1 MDASRAQKIAQVLK
15 DTRTLGKDIGKPVAG
30 PAAAAAVR
38 AATEATSRLPIGSI
52 GGTVMK
58 YLLYLIATLLAIGL
72 LVLAIDQWI
81 TPVFKKNSS
90 YLPGTDKTEVFW
102 TNTNS
107 VYDITV
113 GSPLPS
119 ERLDATKPYVLNLQY
134 KESYAFTADV
144 LINDE
149 FPKTLPS
156 GVTDRTFLVLRTPT
170 STFALSDLHSKIEIS
185 LNNTV
190 NTVKVTVLSG
200 PLDNRAQESAEIE
213 NVPIH
218 TSFRI
223 GVVKTPSYMDVY
235 LNGKLYK
242 TRKLLRISAAIATG
256 DKIYAPSSIK
266 LTNGSTTTTISTGI
280 KVLNFRAFGEVPDP
294 SDMLSRMNDLTPTA
308 SFSS

>member
-72 LVLAIDQWI
+72 LVLAIDQWV
-81 TPVFKKNSS
+81 TPIFKRLPPS
-90 YLPGTDKTEVFW
+90 LPGIDKTQVFW
-102 TNTNS
+102 TNTSS
-107 VYDITV
+107 VAEIIV
-113 GSPLPS
+113 GTPPASLTPS
-119 ERLDATKPYVLNLQY
+119 VTTPYVSILQGQ
-134 KESYAFTADV
+134 ESYAFTADV

-149 FPKTLPS
+149 FPKTLPG
-156 GVTDRTFLVLRTPT
+156 GVTDRIFLVLRTG
-170 STFALSDLHSKIEIS
+170 TFALSDANTKIEIS

-190 NTVKVTVLSG
+190 NTVKVTARSSNGL
-200 PLDNRAQESAEIE
+200 ESAEIE
-213 NVPIH
+213 NVPIR

-223 GVVKTPSYMDVY
+223 GVVKTPTYMDVY

-242 TRKLLRISAAIATG
+242 TRKLSGTSAAIATG
-256 DKIYAPSSIK
+256 DTILPPSSINV
-266 LTNGSTTTTISTGI
+266 TVGQTTTTLSTGI
-280 KVLNFRAFGEVPDP
+280 KVLNFRAFGYVPEP
-294 SDMLSRMNDLTPTA
+294 SEMLSRMNDLIPTA

>member
-72 LVLAIDQWI
+72 LVLAIDQWV
-81 TPVFKKNSS
+81 TPIFKRLPPS
-90 YLPGTDKTEVFW
+90 LPGIDKTQVFW
-102 TNTNS
+102 TNTSS
-107 VYDITV
+107 VAEIIV
-113 GSPLPS
+113 GTPPASLTPS
-119 ERLDATKPYVLNLQY
+119 VTTPYVSILQGQ
-134 KESYAFTADV
+134 ESYAFTADV

-149 FPKTLPS
+149 FPKTLPG
-156 GVTDRTFLVLRTPT
+156 GVTDRIFFTVGTNPFSLNT
-170 STFALSDLHSKIEIS
+170 SKIEIS

-190 NTVKVTVLSG
+190 NTVKVTARSSNGL
-200 PLDNRAQESAEIE
+200 ESAEIE
-213 NVPIH
+213 NVPIR

-223 GVVKTPSYMDVY
+223 GVVKTPTYMDVY

-242 TRKLLRISAAIATG
+242 TRKLSGTSAAIATG
-256 DKIYAPSSIK
+256 DTIYPPSSIRS
-266 LTNGSTTTTISTGI
+266 GTTTLSTGI
-280 KVLNFRAFGEVPDP
+280 KVLNFRAFGYVPEP
-294 SDMLSRMNDLTPTA
+294 SEMLSRMNDLIPTA

>member
-30 PAAAAAVR
+30 PAAAAAAR

-72 LVLAIDQWI
+72 LVLAIDQWV
-81 TPVFKKNSS
+81 TPIFKRLPAS
-90 YLPGTDKTEVFW
+90 LPGIDKTQVFW
-102 TNTNS
+102 TNTSS
-107 VYDITV
+107 VAPILV
-113 GSPLPS
+113 GTPPAGSTPS
-119 ERLDATKPYVLNLQY
+119 VTTPYVSILQGQ
-134 KESYAFTADV
+134 ESYAFTADV

-149 FPKTLPS
+149 FPKDLSSLPP
-156 GVTDRTFLVLRTPT
+156 GTDRTFLVLRTGA
-170 STFALSDLHSKIEIS
+170 FAQSDANTKIEIS
-185 LNNTV
+185 LNNTI
-190 NTVKVTVLSG
+190 NTVKVTVRSSSG
-200 PLDNRAQESAEIE
+200 LESAEIE

-242 TRKLLRISAAIATG
+242 TRKLSGTSAAIATG
-256 DKIYAPSSIK
+256 DTIYPPSSIK
-266 LTNGSTTTTISTGI
+266 LTVGQTTTTLSTGI
-280 KVLNFRAFGEVPDP
+280 KVLNFRAFGYVPEP
-294 SDMLSRMNDLTPTA
+294 SEMLSRMNDLIPTA

>member
-72 LVLAIDQWI
+72 LVLAIDQWV
-81 TPVFKKNSS
+81 TPIFKRLPPS
-90 YLPGTDKTEVFW
+90 LPGIDKTQVFW
-102 TNTNS
+102 TNTSS
-107 VYDITV
+107 VAPITV
-113 GSPLPS
+113 GTPPPPAGSTPS
-119 ERLDATKPYVLNLQY
+119 VTTPYASILQGQ
-134 KESYAFTADV
+134 ESYAFTADV

-149 FPKTLPS
+149 FPKTLPG
-156 GVTDRTFLVLRTPT
+156 GVTDRIFFTVGTNPFSLNT
-170 STFALSDLHSKIEIS
+170 SKIEIS

-190 NTVKVTVLSG
+190 NTVKVTVFTGASR
-200 PLDNRAQESAEIE
+200 DRESAEIE

-223 GVVKTPSYMDVY
+223 GVVKTPTYMDVY

-242 TRKLLRISAAIATG
+242 TRKLSGTSAAIATG
-256 DKIYAPSSIK
+256 DKIYPPSSIN
-266 LTNGSTTTTISTGI
+266 LTVGQTTTTLSTGI
-280 KVLNFRAFGEVPDP
+280 KVLNFRAFGYVPEP
-294 SDMLSRMNDLTPTA
+294 SEMLSRMNDLIPTA

>member
-72 LVLAIDQWI
+72 LVLAIDQWV
-81 TPVFKKNSS
+81 TPIFKRLPPS
-90 YLPGTDKTEVFW
+90 LPGIDKTQVFW
-102 TNTNS
+102 TNTSS
-107 VYDITV
+107 VAEIIV
-113 GSPLPS
+113 GTPPASLTPS
-119 ERLDATKPYVLNLQY
+119 VTTPYVSILQGQ
-134 KESYAFTADV
+134 ESYAFTADV

-149 FPKTLPS
+149 FPKTLPG
-156 GVTDRTFLVLRTPT
+156 GVTDRIFLVLRTG
-170 STFALSDLHSKIEIS
+170 TFALSDANTKIEIS

-190 NTVKVTVLSG
+190 NTVKVTARSSNGL
-200 PLDNRAQESAEIE
+200 ESAEIE
-213 NVPIH
+213 NVPIR

-223 GVVKTPSYMDVY
+223 GVVKTPTYMDVY

-242 TRKLLRISAAIATG
+242 TRKLSGTSAAIATG
-256 DKIYAPSSIK
+256 DTIYPPSSIRS
-266 LTNGSTTTTISTGI
+266 GTTTLSTGI
-280 KVLNFRAFGEVPDP
+280 KVLNFRAFGYVPEP
-294 SDMLSRMNDLTPTA
+294 SEMLSRMNDLIPTA

>member
-15 DTRTLGKDIGKPVAG
+15 DTRTLGKDIGKP
-30 PAAAAAVR
+30 AAAVR

-72 LVLAIDQWI
+72 LVLAIDQWV
-81 TPVFKKNSS
+81 TPIFKRLPPS
-90 YLPGTDKTEVFW
+90 LPGIDKTQVFW
-102 TNTNS
+102 TNTSS
-107 VYDITV
+107 VAPILV
-113 GSPLPS
+113 GTPPPDSTPS
-119 ERLDATKPYVLNLQY
+119 VTTPYVSILQGQ
-134 KESYAFTADV
+134 ESYAFTADV

-149 FPKTLPS
+149 FPKTLA
-156 GVTDRTFLVLRTPT
+156 GEVNDRIFLTVGT
-170 STFALSDLHSKIEIS
+170 SPFSLNTSKIEIS

-190 NTVKVTVLSG
+190 NTVKVTVFTGSI
-200 PLDNRAQESAEIE
+200 RAIESAEIE

-223 GVVKTPSYMDVY
+223 GVVKTPTYMDVY

-242 TRKLLRISAAIATG
+242 TRKLLGTSAAIATG
-256 DKIYAPSSIK
+256 DTIYPPSSIR
-266 LTNGSTTTTISTGI
+266 LTLGSTTTTLSTGI
-280 KVLNFRAFGEVPDP
+280 KVLNFRAFGYVPEP
-294 SDMLSRMNDLTPTA
+294 SEMLSRMNDLIPTA

>member
-72 LVLAIDQWI
+72 LVLAIDQWV
-81 TPVFKKNSS
+81 TPIFKRLPPS
-90 YLPGTDKTEVFW
+90 LPGIDKTQVFW
-102 TNTNS
+102 TNTSS
-107 VYDITV
+107 VAPIIV
-113 GSPLPS
+113 GTPPAGSTPS
-119 ERLDATKPYVLNLQY
+119 VTTPHVSILQGQ
-134 KESYAFTADV
+134 ESYAFTADV

-149 FPKTLPS
+149 FPKTLPG
-156 GVTDRTFLVLRTPT
+156 GVNDRIFLVLRTG
-170 STFALSDLHSKIEIS
+170 TFALSDANTKIEIS
-185 LNNTV
+185 LNNTI
-190 NTVKVTVLSG
+190 NTVKVTVRSSNGL
-200 PLDNRAQESAEIE
+200 ESAEIE
-213 NVPIH
+213 NVPIR

-223 GVVKTPSYMDVY
+223 GVVKTPTYMDVY

-242 TRKLLRISAAIATG
+242 TRKLSGTSAAIATG
-256 DKIYAPSSIK
+256 DTILPPSSINV
-266 LTNGSTTTTISTGI
+266 TVGQTTTTLSTGI
-280 KVLNFRAFGEVPDP
+280 KVLNFRAFGYVPEP
-294 SDMLSRMNDLTPTA
+294 SEMLSRMNDLIPTA

>member
-30 PAAAAAVR
+30 PAAAAAAR

-72 LVLAIDQWI
+72 LVLAIDQWV
-81 TPVFKKNSS
+81 TPIFKRLPAS
-90 YLPGTDKTEVFW
+90 LPGIDKSQVFW
-102 TNTNS
+102 TNTSS
-107 VYDITV
+107 VAPILV
-113 GSPLPS
+113 GTPPPGSTPS
-119 ERLDATKPYVLNLQY
+119 VSTPYVSILQGQ
-134 KESYAFTADV
+134 ESYAFTADV

-156 GVTDRTFLVLRTPT
+156 GYDRIFLTVGTNPFLLTT
-170 STFALSDLHSKIEIS
+170 SKIQIS
-185 LNNTV
+185 LNNNI
-190 NTVKVTVLSG
+190 NTVKVTVFSTSG
-200 PLDNRAQESAEIE
+200 QDILQESAEIE

-223 GVVKTPSYMDVY
+223 GVVKTPTYMDVY

-242 TRKLLRISAAIATG
+242 TRKLVGTTAAIALG
-256 DKIYAPSSIK
+256 DTIYPPSSIRVE
-266 LTNGSTTTTISTGI
+266 STTLSTGI
-280 KVLNFRAFGEVPDP
+280 KVLNFRAFGYVPEP
-294 SDMLSRMNDLTPTA
+294 SEMLSRMNDLIPTA

>member
-58 YLLYLIATLLAIGL
+58 YLLYLIATFLAIGL
-72 LVLAIDQWI
+72 LVLAIDQWV
-81 TPVFKKNSS
+81 TPIFKRLDPS
-90 YLPGTDKTEVFW
+90 LPGIDKTQVFW
-102 TNTNS
+102 TNTSS
-107 VYDITV
+107 VAPILV
-113 GSPLPS
+113 GTPPPGS
-119 ERLDATKPYVLNLQY
+119 EPNASTPYVSILQGQ
-134 KESYAFTADV
+134 ESYAFTADV
-144 LINDE
+144 LITDE
-149 FPKTLPS
+149 FPKTLPG

-170 STFALSDLHSKIEIS
+170 ATFALSDIHSKIEIS

-190 NTVKVTVLSG
+190 NTVKVTVCSG
-200 PLDNRAQESAEIE
+200 SASGRVQESAEIE

-242 TRKLLRISAAIATG
+242 TRKLLGTSAAIATG
-256 DKIYAPSSIK
+256 DTIYPPSSIK
-266 LTNGSTTTTISTGI
+266 ITSGSTTTTLSTGI
-280 KVLNFRAFGEVPDP
+280 KVLNFRAFGYVPEP
-294 SDMLSRMNDLTPTA
+294 SEMLSRMNDLIPTA